1 MGKKNLIVIAIVL
14 IILVVTGSIT
24 YQSYGYVKLMKNQ
37 VDTLN
42 GVIQEKDAQ
51 IAKLTQE
58 IKAKEDELGNV
69 KAQLDTVKK
78 ITSEAN
84 VQINKVAEQ
93 PIVQESQPVVAK

>member
-1 MGKKNLIVIAIVL
+1 MGKKNLVVIAIVL
-14 IILVVTGSIT
+14 IILVVTIGIA
-24 YQSYGYVKLMKNQ
+24 YQSYGYVKLMKKQ

-42 GVIQEKDAQ
+42 GVIEQKDVE

-58 IKAKEDELGNV
+58 IEVKEDELSSV

-84 VQINKVAEQ
+84 VQINKVIEQ
-93 PIVQESQPVVAK
+93 PVVQESQPLTK